1 MDRLFLDANVLFSAA
16 CRRDAGIARLWR
28 FGDVE
33 LITSPYA
40 AEEARINLIEKDQ
53 RERLETLLEPVQIVT
68 AVSGLPAGTILP
80 EKDRPILQAAI
91 QARATHLL
99 TGDERHFGMY
109 FGRRCGG
116 ALVLAPADYFQRRR
130 P

>member
-80 EKDRPILQAAI
+80 EKDRPSFKPQSK
-91 QARATHLL
+91 R
-99 TGDERHFGMY
+99 G
-109 FGRRCGG
+109 
-116 ALVLAPADYFQRRR
+116 QRIY
-130 P
+130 

>member
-99 TGDERHFGMY
+99 TGDKRHFGMY